1 MIIKRI
7 RSWVNKKSGELIT
20 RTYFYEVSDETRATK
35 SGKTTKKTY
44 KRYLGLKKSNFLVME
59 GEELSENIDSYLS
72 GIKDQSIRNSVEREI
87 DTAVR
92 KKKSLNI
99 ASLEKDLTKRP
110 PLSKQAQLM
119 YNLGY
124 SEEEFKNEFGYT
136 EEDLEKGTFEEI
148 EKGRL
153 QFTDKNGRSTYFV
166 WDYNAGL
173 VKV

>member
-1 MIIKRI
+1 MIIKRT

-59 GEELSENIDSYLS
+59 GKEVSENIDSYLS

-124 SEEEFKNEFGYT
+124 SEEEFKKEFGYT
-136 EEDLEKGTFEEI
+136 EEDLKKGTFEEI
-148 EKGRL
+148 EKSKL
-153 QFTDKNGRSTYFV
+153 KFTDKKGKITYFV

>member
-1 MIIKRI
+1 MIIKRT

-72 GIKDQSIRNSVEREI
+72 GINDQSIRNSVEREI
-87 DTAVR
+87 ATAVK

-124 SEEEFKNEFGYT
+124 SEEEFMNEFGYT

-153 QFTDKNGRSTYFV
+153 KFTDKNGKFIYFV

>member
-1 MIIKRI
+1 MIIKRT
-7 RSWVNKKSGELIT
+7 RKWTTKSGELRT
-20 RTYFYEVSDETRATK
+20 RTYFYEVFDETRATK

-136 EEDLEKGTFEEI
+136 EEDLEEGTFEEI

-153 QFTDKNGRSTYFV
+153 QFTDKNGKSTYFV